1 MSSRTY
7 QLAEKYNATSFLL
20 LFPPN
25 LDSVGKPVVF
35 GLVRIFGPKS
45 SVAQLVAMV
54 VDVVAAVRWR
64 LVSEKRGAGLVGI
77 STVNDV
83 SRILYGTIS
92 TGK

>member
-1 MSSRTY
+1 MGEKPLQGGH

-45 SVAQLVAMV
+45 SVAQLVPWLLML
-54 VDVVAAVRWR
+54 WR
-64 LVSEKRGAGLVGI
+64 R
-77 STVNDV
+77 
-83 SRILYGTIS
+83 
-92 TGK
+92 

>member
-1 MSSRTY
+1 MSSTY
-7 QLAEKYNATSFLL
+7 QLAEKYSATSFLLL

-54 VDVVAAVRWR
+54 VDVVAAVWKK
-64 LVSEKRGAGLVGI
+64 VVKV
-77 STVNDV
+77 
-83 SRILYGTIS
+83 
-92 TGK
+92 